1 MTNTVK
7 KRFGMVLPKRPA
19 KVISREYHREIERA
33 IEKVKRHA
41 RPTKAARKRSQMS
54 VSRFNFRNGK
64 FWNEPDTSRLRFRC
78 GDLDEARAQKRII
91 IRGRVPRAFFNW
103 FENQVGTDGRDRK
116 MLSNC
121 FFEER

>member
-1 MTNTVK
+1 
-7 KRFGMVLPKRPA
+7 MVLPKRPV

-54 VSRFNFRNGK
+54 VSRFSFRNGK

-78 GDLDEARAQKRII
+78 GDLDEDRAQKRII
-91 IRGRVPRAFFNW
+91 IRGRVPKAFFNW
-103 FENQVGTDGRDRK
+103 FENQVETNGHHRK
-116 MLSNC
+116 MLSKC